1 MKLSLLSIIVFP
13 FQSMLV
19 HTKRKALEKITL
31 KFIDTTSKFGHG
43 RFQTHEEKKAFMV
56 SDDNVVFIWPRAK
69 IFIPK
74 SQKVM
79 LSLEKHLP
87 TYNNLCIK
95 PRKCLLLEKRLGL
108 ITNLVRFCITVQS
121 SRKGM

>member
-79 LSLEKHLP
+79 L

-108 ITNLVRFCITVQS
+108 ITDLVRFCKTVQS